1 MKVKII
7 KIITPIIC
15 TTLFLAGCGKKSD
28 TNINYN
34 KYFESLKDNDT
45 NLINMEYSFD
55 IDESLTDRKDI
66 NNFKYE
72 ILYDKNNQNEIYS
85 IISSDNKA
93 SYIKKEDMI
102 YVEQGDKKYKI
113 KSDDYTVS
121 DTENTYFDYD
131 ELRQD
136 ADKQSL
142 LDIIQSQTLYIDKLD
157 NYSYLETIEK
167 DDKKI
172 DILTTKNT
180 RNKVNISEKGN
191 ISTNNDENYYLVYV
205 NQDTKL
211 PEKLTH
217 IIKKDSKKIELS
229 CKLSYPDKI
238 TIENENDYIDGT
250 IDEINNIK
258 NDIGI
263 TIALINITINNCF

>member
-7 KIITPIIC
+7 KIVTPIIC

-142 LDIIQSQTLYIDKLD
+142 LDIIQNQTLYIDKLD

-180 RNKVNISEKGN
+180 RNKVDISEKGD
-191 ISTNNDENYYLVYV
+191 ISTDNDENYYLVYV

-229 CKLSYPDKI
+229 CELSYPDKI

>member
-142 LDIIQSQTLYIDKLD
+142 LDIIQNQTLYIDKLD

-229 CKLSYPDKI
+229 CELSYPDKI

-263 TIALINITINNCF
+263 TIALINITIKNCF

>member
-1 MKVKII
+1 
-7 KIITPIIC
+7 
-15 TTLFLAGCGKKSD
+15 
-28 TNINYN
+28 
-34 KYFESLKDNDT
+34 
-45 NLINMEYSFD
+45 
-55 IDESLTDRKDI
+55 
-66 NNFKYE
+66 
-72 ILYDKNNQNEIYS
+72 
-85 IISSDNKA
+85 
-93 SYIKKEDMI
+93 MI

-136 ADKQSL
+136 AGKQSL

-172 DILTTKNT
+172 DILTTKNI
-180 RNKVNISEKGN
+180 RNKIDISEKGN

-217 IIKKDSKKIELS
+217 IIKKDSKKIELN
-229 CKLSYPDKI
+229 CELSYPDKI
-238 TIENENDYIDGT
+238 TIENENNYIDGT

-263 TIALINITINNCF
+263 TIALINITIKNCF

>member
-191 ISTNNDENYYLVYV
+191 ISTNNDENYYLIYV

-229 CKLSYPDKI
+229 CELSYPDKI

>member
-142 LDIIQSQTLYIDKLD
+142 LDIIQNQTLYIDKLD

-191 ISTNNDENYYLVYV
+191 ISTNNDENYYLIYV

-229 CKLSYPDKI
+229 CELSYPDKI

>member
-7 KIITPIIC
+7 KIVAPIIC
-15 TTLFLAGCGKKSD
+15 TTLFLVGCGKKSD

-34 KYFESLKDNDT
+34 KYFESLKDNDI
-45 NLINMEYSFD
+45 NLINMKYSFD

-66 NNFKYE
+66 NNFQYE
-72 ILYDKNNQNEIYS
+72 ILYDKKNQNEIYS
-85 IISSDNKA
+85 LISSDDKA

-102 YVEQGDKKYKI
+102 YAEQGDKKYKI

-157 NYSYLETIEK
+157 NYSYLETIDK

-180 RNKVNISEKGN
+180 RNKVDISEKGN

-217 IIKKDSKKIELS
+217 IIKKDSKKIELN
-229 CKLSYPDKI
+229 CELSYPDKI
-238 TIENENDYIDGT
+238 TIENENNYIDGT

-263 TIALINITINNCF
+263 TIALINITIDNCF

>member
-7 KIITPIIC
+7 KIVTPIIC

-72 ILYDKNNQNEIYS
+72 ILYDKKNQNEIYS

-136 ADKQSL
+136 AGKQSL
-142 LDIIQSQTLYIDKLD
+142 LDIIQNQTLYIDKLD

-180 RNKVNISEKGN
+180 RNKVDISEKGN

-217 IIKKDSKKIELS
+217 IIKKDSKKIELN
-229 CKLSYPDKI
+229 CELSYPDKI

-250 IDEINNIK
+250 IDEISNIK